1 MMQIN
6 YFPGRLRLRDPALRD
21 EAVRTAAIAAL
32 KSISDDAVCEYKEK
46 TGSILITYDPARV
59 PIERLETLVPYL
71 QKLRQK
77 IAVYSEKN
85 RNDILSDIA
94 QIRSIIDS
102 WSC

>member
-21 EAVRTAAIAAL
+21 EAIRSAAIAAL

>member
-1 MMQIN
+1 MQIN

-21 EAVRTAAIAAL
+21 KAVRTAAIAAL
-32 KSISDDAVCEYKEK
+32 KSISDEAVCEYKEK
-46 TGSILITYDPARV
+46 TGSVLITYDPARV

>member
-1 MMQIN
+1 M
-6 YFPGRLRLRDPALRD
+6 RDPALRD

-46 TGSILITYDPARV
+46 TGSVLITYDPARV

-85 RNDILSDIA
+85 RDDILSDIA

>member
-46 TGSILITYDPARV
+46 TRSVLITYDPARV

-85 RNDILSDIA
+85 RDDILSDIA

>member
-1 MMQIN
+1 MQIN

-32 KSISDDAVCEYKEK
+32 KSLSDDAVCEYKEK
-46 TGSILITYDPARV
+46 TGSALITYDPARV

-85 RNDILSDIA
+85 RDDILSDIA

>member
-21 EAVRTAAIAAL
+21 KAVRTAAIAAL

-46 TGSILITYDPARV
+46 TGSVLITYDPARV

>member
-1 MMQIN
+1 M
-6 YFPGRLRLRDPALRD
+6 RDPALRD
-21 EAVRTAAIAAL
+21 EAIRTAAIAAL

-46 TGSILITYDPARV
+46 TGSVLITYDPARV